1 VSSQPDGILVV
12 DKPAGMTS
20 HDVVDEVRKRF
31 DTRKVGHAGTL
42 DPDATGILVLGL
54 GKATRLLDIT
64 QAYPKRYRAEA
75 LFGVSTTTQDASG
88 DVVERNPAGDV
99 DADRI
104 AAALEAFLGDI
115 EQIPPMVSA
124 VKIDGERLYEKAR
137 RGEEVDRPPRAVT
150 VYAFD
155 LLELTPGDRPTARFD
170 VVCSSGTYV
179 RTLVHDLGAALGSG
193 AHLTSLRRTEACG
206 FSESDAVPLADV
218 GFGHLRPLLDAIR
231 WLAAVQ
237 VDANGAELV
246 GHGRPLELGRLRG
259 VGGEQDGAEGE
270 SAGEELKGPEDG
282 MLLAIVHEGNL
293 LAVYR
298 TEGDS
303 LVPERVFV

>member
-1 VSSQPDGILVV
+1 VSSPAEGILVV

-20 HDVVDEVRKRF
+20 HDVVDEVRRRF

-54 GKATRLLDIT
+54 GRATRLLDIT

-75 LFGVSTTTQDASG
+75 RFGTTTTTQDASG
-88 DVVERNPAGDV
+88 DVVERKPAAGL

-104 AAALEAFLGDI
+104 AEALEAFQGDI

-124 VKIDGERLYEKAR
+124 VKIEGERLYEKAR
-137 RGEEVDRPPRAVT
+137 RGEEVDRPPRPVT

-155 LLELTPGDRPTARFD
+155 LLELVPGDEPTARFD
-170 VVCSSGTYV
+170 VVCSAGTYV
-179 RTLVHDLGAALGSG
+179 RTLVHDLGAALGTG
-193 AHLTSLRRTEACG
+193 AHLTSLRRTEASG
-206 FSESDAVPLADV
+206 FAEADAVPLDGV
-218 GFGHLRPLLDAIR
+218 GPGHLRPLIDAIR
-231 WLAAVQ
+231 WLPAVQ
-237 VDANGAELV
+237 VDDAGAEVV

-259 VGGEQDGAEGE
+259 
-270 SAGEELKGPEDG
+270 PEDTEAQTPEAG
-282 MLLAIVHEGNL
+282 MLLSIVHDGTL

-298 TEGDS
+298 AEGDA

>member
-1 VSSQPDGILVV
+1 MSSPADGILVV

-20 HDVVDEVRKRF
+20 HDVVDEVRRRF
-31 DTRKVGHAGTL
+31 ETRKVGHAGTL
-42 DPDATGILVLGL
+42 DPDATGILVLGM

-75 LFGVSTTTQDASG
+75 RFGASTTTQDASG
-88 DVVERNPAGDV
+88 EVVERKPAADL

-104 AAALEAFLGDI
+104 AGALVAFQGEI

-150 VYAFD
+150 VYSFD
-155 LLELTPGDRPTARFD
+155 LLELTPGEEPTARFD
-170 VVCSSGTYV
+170 VVCSAGTYV
-179 RTLVHDLGAALGSG
+179 RTLVHDLGAAVGTG

-206 FSESDAVPLADV
+206 FSESDAVPLNDV
-218 GFGHLRPLLDAIR
+218 GPSHLRPLLDAIR

-237 VDANGAELV
+237 VDDAGAEVV

-259 VGGEQDGAEGE
+259 PEGTE
-270 SAGEELKGPEDG
+270 AQGPEDG
-282 MLLAIVHEGNL
+282 MLMSIVHNGVL

-298 TEGDS
+298 VDGDA